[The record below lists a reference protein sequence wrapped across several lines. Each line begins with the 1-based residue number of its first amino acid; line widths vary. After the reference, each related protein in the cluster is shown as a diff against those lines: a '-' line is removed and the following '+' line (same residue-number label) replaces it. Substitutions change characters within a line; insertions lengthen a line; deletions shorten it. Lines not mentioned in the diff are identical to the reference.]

1 MATVEERL
9 YAAIDKYEELYAK
22 LMNVAEYLAKME
34 DCPYY
39 RASTPAGRAAAH
51 KALHCP
57 FECEGDDLE
66 KCRECWRKWVL
77 MAPADWWT
85 V

>member
-9 YAAIDKYEELYAK
+9 DAAIDKYEELYAK
-22 LMNVAEYLAKME
+22 LMNVADYLHRME
-34 DCPYY
+34 DCPYFSSNSMEK
-39 RASTPAGRAAAH
+39 RAMAMKG
-51 KALHCP
+51 LGCP
-57 FECEGDDLE
+57 FECQGDLRDQG
-66 KCRECWRKWVL
+66 ECWRKWVL